1 MDWKE
6 KYANKIVSADE
17 AMSHVRA
24 GDMVVPADFCA
35 EPCYLMQS
43 LTDNAE
49 KIGGVR
55 VCHGGNVG
63 PEPHI
68 DPGMEKYI
76 EFDCLCAV
84 PKSRTALDERRA
96 DYVPCHFHMW
106 PRLLGV
112 GGPKQMDVALLQV
125 SEPNEN
131 GEVSFGVSSDY
142 TCYMPDVARLTI
154 AQVNK
159 NVPWMDGTTCSVD
172 KIDYLVIKDEPLVEL
187 MDSVA
192 GPKEEAIAQHVLP
205 LIKDGDCLQI
215 GRGKLPDYVMGK
227 LTDRKHL
234 GIHSEMISDGVMK
247 LMQAGAIDNSRK
259 NIDKGKTVCS
269 MIAGSAEM
277 YKWVSHNPEIAI
289 KPVDYV
295 NDPSIIAQNDN
306 VVSLNSIIE
315 IDLQGQAVCDMMGT
329 RQYTGI
335 GGFADFVRG
344 ASESKGGKTILAF
357 SSAAANGTISR
368 IVPTITPGACVAST
382 RWDTNYVVT
391 EYGVAQLWG
400 KTVRERTEAMI
411 AIAHPNFR
419 EQLREEAIK
428 MGLIW

>member
-1 MDWKE
+1 MDWK
-6 KYANKIVSADE
+6 KRYADRIVSAKE
-17 AMSHVRA
+17 AINHIQP

-35 EPCYLMQS
+35 EPVHLMQT
-43 LTDNAE
+43 LADEAPHL
-49 KIGGVR
+49 GGIR
-55 VCHGGNVG
+55 VSHGGNVG

-68 DPGMEKYI
+68 DPGMERYV

-84 PKSRTALDERRA
+84 PKSRQALDEKRG

-106 PRLLGV
+106 PRLLGT
-112 GGPKQMDVALLQV
+112 GGPLQMDVALLQV

-142 TCYMPDVARLTI
+142 TCYMPDVARLSI
-154 AQVNK
+154 AQINK
-159 NVPWMDGTTCSVD
+159 NVPWMDGNTCSLD
-172 KIDYLVIKDEPLVEL
+172 KFDFLVLKDEPIVEL
-187 MDSVA
+187 LDSVA
-192 GPKEEAIAQHVLP
+192 GEKEKAIAKFVLP

-215 GRGKLPDYVMGK
+215 GRGKLPDYVMNL

-234 GIHSEMISDGVMK
+234 GIHSEMISDGVMR
-247 LMQAGAIDNSRK
+247 LMQSGAVDNTMK

-269 MIAGSAEM
+269 MVAGSAEL
-277 YKWVSHNPEIAI
+277 YKWVSHNPQISI

-295 NDPSIIAQNDN
+295 NDPCVIRQNDN
-306 VVSLNSIIE
+306 VVSLNSILE
-315 IDLQGQAVCDMMGT
+315 IDLQGQAVCDMMGP
-329 RQYTGI
+329 RQFTGI
-335 GGFADFVRG
+335 GGFGDFVRG
-344 ASESKGGKTILAF
+344 AAESKGGRTILAF
-357 SSAAANGTISR
+357 ASSAKGDTISR

-400 KTVRERTEAMI
+400 KSVRQRAEELI

-419 EQLREEAIK
+419 ESLRRSAMD